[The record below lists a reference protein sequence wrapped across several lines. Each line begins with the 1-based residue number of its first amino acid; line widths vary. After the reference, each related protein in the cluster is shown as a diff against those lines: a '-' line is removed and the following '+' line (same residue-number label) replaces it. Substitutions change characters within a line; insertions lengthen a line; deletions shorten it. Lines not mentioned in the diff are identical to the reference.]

1 MDAVLHLHG
10 LAQQWY
16 MRLEQGDGTPPWRR
30 FSELLN
36 MHFGP
41 PLRSN
46 PLGELAAC
54 HRTSTGADY
63 QHRFLA
69 LLTRTGPLNDSQ
81 KIQLFRKGL
90 LEPMSIDV
98 EMKGAPSLEVA
109 MSLAR
114 AFERCE
120 QVVAQLAAPPR
131 AQRPPPTRGLL
142 ALPAP
147 ASVVM
152 PALPA
157 PTTAP
162 GPAPC
167 TITVAGRT
175 VCRLSPAK
183 IEECRENGQC
193 FNCDE
198 HYVQGHN
205 RVCRRLFLL
214 EIDDADSSPEDEANA
229 ETPHIA
235 TRDSRD

>member
-1 MDAVLHLHG
+1 
-10 LAQQWY
+10 
-16 MRLEQGDGTPPWRR
+16 
-30 FSELLN
+30 

-46 PLGELAAC
+46 PLVELAAC
-54 HRTSTGADY
+54 HRTSTVANY

-98 EMKGAPSLEVA
+98 EMKGPPSLEVA
-109 MSLAR
+109 MSLSR

-120 QVVAQLAAPPR
+120 QVVAQLTAPPR
-131 AQRPPPTRGLL
+131 AHRPPPTRGLL

-147 ASVVM
+147 ASVVL

-157 PTTAP
+157 PATAP

-167 TITVAGRT
+167 TVTVAGRT
-175 VCRLSPAK
+175 VRCLSPAK
-183 IEECRENGQC
+183 IEEHRKNGQC
-193 FNCDE
+193 FNCDK
-198 HYVQGHN
+198 HYVHGHN
-205 RVCRRLFLL
+205 RVCRRL
-214 EIDDADSSPEDEANA
+214 SPGD
-229 ETPHIA
+229 
-235 TRDSRD
+235 